1 MKSPISLYKI
11 KIQIKNIEEDDKIC
25 IFGIKNCLLYFGNI
39 SKENNIIEFNYSN
52 CGIYELFDKENKWID
67 EINFKVLSIIKEYE
81 YEILSTEEI
90 KEYKTLIIVG
100 DSHSYYH
107 LKINKYYSWSQYFHY
122 IVNDNIMIINL
133 SKSGQ
138 NLNCEILRFNEFNK
152 KIKDIDFDNNYL
164 LWCDGAN
171 TSKHEKFQVIH
182 HKLNCKNI
190 QKKYFFKMYP
200 IKYGKKI
207 ILRANNII
215 DFLHN
220 WAIENNFD
228 YFDIDNEFINN
239 EDYLNNGF
247 NDFGTHTNLYGGIL
261 IGNCLRNKLREFGLN
276 IFNDNN
282 LIDDYKL
289 VDDIIKKY
297 YLYE

>member
-107 LKINKYYSWSQYFHY
+107 LKINKYFSWAQYFHY

-171 TSKHEKFQVIH
+171 TSKGKRFQVMH

-200 IKYGKKI
+200 SKCGKKL

-215 DFLHN
+215 DFLYS
-220 WAIENNFD
+220 WAEENNFD
-228 YFDIDNEFINN
+228 HFDIDNEFINN

-247 NDFGTHTNLYGGIL
+247 NGFGTHTNLYGGIL

-276 IFNDNN
+276 IFNDKN
-282 LIDDYKL
+282 LINDYKL
-289 VDDIIKKY
+289 VDSIIKKY
-297 YLYE
+297 YLYK